1 MKRSPVLLATMRRM
15 RGVRADSES
24 DSSCDAGPP
33 KWRPMTPPLDESGNP
48 CHAAAEFAIDRASL
62 TANSE
67 IDERGV
73 SPKSPLGGLL
83 VETPLS
89 SRTCHAEA
97 AATSMWMPTTPD
109 HSPSP
114 DNFRDFFRSIEYCN
128 RTTST
133 MRNEMYDPAMAA
145 RALARTH
152 YVTAPR
158 IQEFSPRAAAV
169 RASQQRQRAKEALH
183 RFDFYATRAAKRRQV
198 TRLQEELPRHL

>member
-83 VETPLS
+83 VETPSLL
-89 SRTCHAEA
+89 AP
-97 AATSMWMPTTPD
+97 ATQRLPPHPCGCRRRLIIVRHPTT
-109 HSPSP
+109 SETS
-114 DNFRDFFRSIEYCN
+114 FARSN
-128 RTTST
+128 T
-133 MRNEMYDPAMAA
+133 A
-145 RALARTH
+145 
-152 YVTAPR
+152 TAP
-158 IQEFSPRAAAV
+158 P
-169 RASQQRQRAKEALH
+169 ALC
-183 RFDFYATRAAKRRQV
+183 ATKCMI
-198 TRLQEELPRHL
+198 RLWLPGRSHERTM